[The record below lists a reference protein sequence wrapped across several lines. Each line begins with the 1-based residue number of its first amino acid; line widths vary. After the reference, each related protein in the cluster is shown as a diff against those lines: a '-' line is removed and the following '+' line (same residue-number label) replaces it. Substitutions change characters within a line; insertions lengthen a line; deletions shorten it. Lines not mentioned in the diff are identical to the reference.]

1 MTRNN
6 AFLNDGISSIN
17 TRNINQVLTLFKF
30 VLGYDDCS
38 KNLPLLDASSVPV
51 KPILMCF
58 LCKLSFGYSSSFLSH
73 CLTEHSIDLTN
84 DEKSALERNQ
94 NCSAIIQAAGKDKT
108 PLLSFLDPVVKES
121 RDIPIR
127 PNRTLSPNSIKGLL
141 SAALTQQGT
150 ESNHSALKGNA
161 LNSLLL
167 PPPASSPHR
176 SGSLSPSKMT
186 APPSLFPSLPSPFG
200 NNLAL
205 SSNMSGAL
213 PSPSDDGSDG
223 DIDRKQT
230 NSQLSIPFHSS
241 QGNAAIDAITGV
253 PSLSVTSAAN
263 LFAENSNIQ
272 SSMLRNS
279 LDLAMSR
286 KDGSPTSLNN
296 NFVGDGQRSPG
307 LPPLTPLPGRS
318 SSQSPMPQGFLGSA
332 MGQLGNPANFPSN
345 ANMLQGNT
353 IGACPEHMNGRQ
365 AGVDCSKCDIILNS
379 SRMPGGIGWN
389 AARNTCKTLKCPKC
403 NWHYKY
409 QETLEIHMKE
419 KHPDSET
426 NCIYC
431 VTGQQHPRLARGET
445 YTCGYKPYRCEVC
458 NYSTTTKGN
467 LSIHMQSDKHLNNMQ
482 ELQNGVAVATQP
494 DGSKLPQSPLGPLPR
509 PPVMGPC
516 MSPINL
522 AALQKAKPSWRCDVC
537 NYETNV
543 ARNLRIHMTSEK
555 HTHNIMVLQQNVKHI
570 QNMSQGNGNGGI
582 GISQGSPSNIPTSG
596 LLPPLFGLDPQQI
609 LQMQLGLGNVPG
621 IPGPPS
627 SQGGVSEKGGQS
639 EAAMADLAYIQA
651 VMMQMMTGGQFPPGP
666 HPPEFGV
673 NPLNNSGLPSP
684 GLMAADSGISPDSL
698 EPPPE
703 PANENP
709 KFLFNCCVCREFGC
723 DSMEVMSQHLT
734 ADRTRGREHEVSI
747 VIGGNFICKLCS
759 YKTNLKANFQ
769 LHCKTDKH
777 LQRLNHVNHIKVS
790 GNYEC

>member
-1 MTRNN
+1 
-6 AFLNDGISSIN
+6 
-17 TRNINQVLTLFKF
+17 
-30 VLGYDDCS
+30 
-38 KNLPLLDASSVPV
+38 
-51 KPILMCF
+51 MCF
-58 LCKLSFGYSSSFLSH
+58 LCKLSFGFPSSFLNH
-73 CLTEHSIDLTN
+73 CVTEHNIELTN

-94 NCSAIIQAAGKDKT
+94 NCSAIIQTAGSDKA
-108 PLLSFLDPVVKES
+108 PLLSFLDPMVKDNH
-121 RDIPIR
+121 DISVR

-141 SAALTQQGT
+141 SAALSQQG
-150 ESNHSALKGNA
+150 SDGNNSSFQKGSA

-167 PPPASSPHR
+167 PPSASSHPGPLPMPKA
-176 SGSLSPSKMT
+176 SGPS
-186 APPSLFPSLPSPFG
+186 SLFPNLPSPFG
-200 NNLAL
+200 N
-205 SSNMSGAL
+205 SQPTSGNMSGVL
-213 PSPSDDGSDG
+213 PSPSDDGSEGDG
-223 DIDRKQT
+223 DKRQSH
-230 NSQLSIPFHSS
+230 SQLSIPFHSN
-241 QGNAAIDAITGV
+241 QGSSGLDTITEA
-253 PSLSVTSAAN
+253 PPMSSTPTSN
-263 LFAENSNIQ
+263 IFSENSSLQ

-279 LDLAMSR
+279 LDLASSAMNKR
-286 KDGSPTSLNN
+286 EGSPPTPTSSN
-296 NFVGDGQRSPG
+296 NFTSDGQRSPG
-307 LPPLTPLPGRS
+307 LPSLASLSGHT
-318 SSQSPMPQGFLGSA
+318 SSQSPMPPGVMTTS
-332 MGQLGNPANFPSN
+332 MGPLGNPANFPSN

-365 AGVDCSKCDIILNS
+365 AGVDCAKCDIILNS

-482 ELQNGVAVATQP
+482 ELQNGAVVQNP

-509 PPVMGPC
+509 PPGMGPC

-570 QNMSQGNGNGGI
+570 QNLSQGNGNGGMNMP
-582 GISQGSPSNIPTSG
+582 QGNPPSVPPSG
-596 LLPPLFGLDPQQI
+596 LLPPLFGLDPQAL

-621 IPGPPS
+621 LPGPPS
-627 SQGGVSEKGGQS
+627 SQGNAPEKGGQS

-666 HPPEFGV
+666 HPPEFPGIP
-673 NPLNNSGLPSP
+673 PLGSGNLPSP
-684 GLMAADSGISPDSL
+684 GLLGADSGISPETL

-709 KFLFNCCVCREFGC
+709 KYLFNCCVCREFGC
-723 DSMEVMSQHLT
+723 DTMESMSQHLT

-777 LQRLNHVNHIKVS
+777 LQRLNHVNHIKVTF
-790 GNYEC
+790 

>member
-1 MTRNN
+1 
-6 AFLNDGISSIN
+6 
-17 TRNINQVLTLFKF
+17 
-30 VLGYDDCS
+30 
-38 KNLPLLDASSVPV
+38 
-51 KPILMCF
+51 MCF

-73 CLTEHSIDLTN
+73 CVTEHSIELTN
-84 DEKSALERNQ
+84 EEKSALERNQ
-94 NCSAIIQAAGKDKT
+94 NCSAIIQLAGKDKV
-108 PLLSFLDPVVKES
+108 PLLSFLDPLVKEN
-121 RDIPIR
+121 REAPIR
-127 PNRTLSPNSIKGLL
+127 PNRTLSPSSIKGLL
-141 SAALTQQGT
+141 SAALSQQSSEG
-150 ESNHSALKGNA
+150 SNSLPKTDGLH
-161 LNSLLL
+161 SLLL
-167 PPPASSPHR
+167 PPPSSSPR
-176 SGSLSPSKMT
+176 PSGSLSPSKYT
-186 APPSLFPSLPSPFG
+186 GTPSLFPSLSNPFV
-200 NNLAL
+200 N
-205 SSNMSGAL
+205 SSSINAHNSGAL
-213 PSPSDDGSDG
+213 PSPSDDGSEGGDG
-223 DIDRKQT
+223 DKRS
-230 NSQLSIPFHSS
+230 SQLSNPFHASH
-241 QGNAAIDAITGV
+241 GNLGLDIIPGV
-253 PSLSVTSAAN
+253 KSG
-263 LFAENSNIQ
+263 SNMFSEGSGFH

-279 LDLAMSR
+279 LDLATNSTSR
-286 KDGSPTSLNN
+286 KDERCETPTSSHN
-296 NFVGDGQRSPG
+296 NFTGDGQRSPSG
-307 LPPLTPLPGRS
+307 LPPLAPLPGRPS
-318 SSQSPMPQGFLGSA
+318 SHSPMPQPPFSST
-332 MGQLGNPANFPSN
+332 MGPLGNPANFPSN

-482 ELQNGVAVATQP
+482 ELQNGAVVQSP
-494 DGSKLPQSPLGPLPR
+494 DGSKLPQSPLGPLSR
-509 PPVMGPC
+509 PPGMGPC
-516 MSPINL
+516 ISPINL

-570 QNMSQGNGNGGI
+570 QNLSQGSAGNGGI
-582 GISQGSPSNIPTSG
+582 GLPQGTPPNIPTSG
-596 LLPPLFGLDPQQI
+596 ILPPLFGIDPQQM
-609 LQMQLGLGNVPG
+609 LQMQLGLGTNPG
-621 IPGPPS
+621 MPQGPPASQS
-627 SQGGVSEKGGQS
+627 SISEKGGQS

-666 HPPEFGV
+666 HPPEFGMS
-673 NPLNNSGLPSP
+673 PLGNSGLPSP
-684 GLMAADSGISPDSL
+684 GMIGPDSGISPDSL

-709 KFLFNCCVCREFGC
+709 KFLFNCCVCRDFGC
-723 DSMEVMSQHLT
+723 DSMEIMSQHLT

-777 LQRLNHVNHIKVS
+777 LQRLNHVNHIKVKFFFIKFILIQA
-790 GNYEC
+790 NDDY

>member
-1 MTRNN
+1 MCY
-6 AFLNDGISSIN
+6 
-17 TRNINQVLTLFKF
+17 LFI
-30 VLGYDDCS
+30 GTHTSTDDCS
-38 KNLPLLDASSVPV
+38 KNGPLLECSAVPV

-58 LCKLSFGYSSSFLSH
+58 LCKLSFGYSSSFVSH
-73 CLTEHSIDLTN
+73 CVTEHDIEMTA
-84 DEKSALERNQ
+84 DEKAAFEGQQ
-94 NCSAIIQAAGKDKT
+94 NVSAIIQTVGKDKA
-108 PLLSFLDPVVKES
+108 PFLSFLDPMVKKGQETT
-121 RDIPIR
+121 IR
-127 PNRTLSPNSIKGLL
+127 PNRALSPNSIKGLL
-141 SAALTQQGT
+141 SAALSQQATEGDHPMRKSGGT
-150 ESNHSALKGNA
+150 GG
-161 LNSLLL
+161 LLL

-176 SGSLSPSKMT
+176 SRSGS
-186 APPSLFPSLPSPFG
+186 PPKLGIPHSSFPHLPSPFA
-200 NNLAL
+200 NNQAI
-205 SSNMSGAL
+205 SSAMSGAL
-213 PSPSDDGSDG
+213 TSPSDDGCEGGSEK
-223 DIDRKQT
+223 RQA
-230 NSQLSIPFHSS
+230 NSQLSTPLNPPAGLPGLDIM
-241 QGNAAIDAITGV
+241 TG
-253 PSLSVTSAAN
+253 PTPTPPPNMFLENLNLQSA
-263 LFAENSNIQ
+263 
-272 SSMLRNS
+272 MLRNS
-279 LDLAMSR
+279 LDAAVAAASR
-286 KDGSPTSLNN
+286 KPGSPTASPPSTNN
-296 NFVGDGQRSPG
+296 CTGDGQGSPG
-307 LPPLTPLPGRS
+307 LPSLPPLPGHS
-318 SSQSPMPQGFLGSA
+318 SSLSPMPQGILTST
-332 MGQLGNPANFPSN
+332 MYNSGNPANFPSN

-353 IGACPEHMNGRQ
+353 IGSCPEHMNGRQ
-365 AGVDCSKCDIILNS
+365 AGVECTKCDIILNS
-379 SRMPGGIGWN
+379 SRIPGGIGWN

-482 ELQNGVAVATQP
+482 ELQNGAVVSTP
-494 DGSKLPQSPLGPLPR
+494 DGAKLPQSPVGPQYR
-509 PPVMGPC
+509 PPAMGPC
-516 MSPINL
+516 LSPMSL
-522 AALQKAKPSWRCDVC
+522 AALQKSKPSWRCDVC

-570 QNMSQGNGNGGI
+570 QNLSQGNGTGVGAP
-582 GISQGSPSNIPTSG
+582 QGNAGSMPPNSFF
-596 LLPPLFGLDPQQI
+596 PPLPGMDPQQL
-609 LQMQLGLGNVPG
+609 LQMQLSLGNIPG
-621 IPGPPS
+621 MPGMPGPPS
-627 SQGGVSEKGGQS
+627 NPNALSEKGGQS

-651 VMMQMMTGGQFPPGP
+651 VMMQLMTGGQFPPGP
-666 HPPEFGV
+666 HPPEFGA
-673 NPLNNSGLPSP
+673 NPLGGSGLGSPSLVAP
-684 GLMAADSGISPDSL
+684 DSGINPDSL

-777 LQRLNHVNHIKVS
+777 LQRLNHVNHIKVNKS
-790 GNYEC
+790 SIIQKVK

>member
-1 MTRNN
+1 
-6 AFLNDGISSIN
+6 
-17 TRNINQVLTLFKF
+17 
-30 VLGYDDCS
+30 
-38 KNLPLLDASSVPV
+38 
-51 KPILMCF
+51 MCF
-58 LCKLSFGYSSSFLSH
+58 LCKLSFGYASSFLSH
-73 CLTEHSIDLTN
+73 CVTEHSIELTN

-94 NCSAIIQAAGKDKT
+94 SCSAIIQTAGKDKA

-121 RDIPIR
+121 RDVPVR
-127 PNRTLSPNSIKGLL
+127 PNRSLSPNSIKGIL
-141 SAALTQQGT
+141 SAALTQQGA
-150 ESNHSALKGNA
+150 EGGSNSFPKGNNV

-167 PPPASSPHR
+167 PPPSSSPHR
-176 SGSLSPSKMT
+176 SGSPFKISG
-186 APPSLFPSLPSPFG
+186 PPSSFPSLPSSFANHPNV
-200 NNLAL
+200 NNK
-205 SSNMSGAL
+205 MSGVL
-213 PSPSDDGSDG
+213 PSPSDEGSEG
-223 DIDRKQT
+223 ENEKKPPHP
-230 NSQLSIPFHSS
+230 QLSIPFHLNH
-241 QGNAAIDAITGV
+241 GNAGLDTLTGL
-253 PSLSVTSAAN
+253 PPISGTSSSN
-263 LFAENSNIQ
+263 IFTENSNIQ
-272 SSMLRNS
+272 PSMLRNS
-279 LDLAMSR
+279 LDLASNAMNK
-286 KDGSPTSLNN
+286 KDGSPTTPTSSNN
-296 NFVGDGQRSPG
+296 NFAEDGQRSPG
-307 LPPLTPLPGRS
+307 IPLLAPLPGRS
-318 SSQSPMPQGFLGSA
+318 SSHSPMPQGAFNSC
-332 MGQLGNPANFPSN
+332 MGPLGNPSNFPSN

-365 AGVDCSKCDIILNS
+365 GGVDCAKCDIILNS

-482 ELQNGVAVATQP
+482 ELQNGAVVSTQP

-509 PPVMGPC
+509 PPGMGGPC

-570 QNMSQGNGNGGI
+570 QNLSQGNGGEGI

-596 LLPPLFGLDPQQI
+596 MLPPLFGLDPQQI
-609 LQMQLGLGNVPG
+609 LQMQLGLGNLPG

-627 SQGGVSEKGGQS
+627 NQGAIPEKGGQS

-666 HPPEFGV
+666 HPPEFG
-673 NPLNNSGLPSP
+673 LNALGGSGLPSP
-684 GLMAADSGISPDSL
+684 GMIVPDSGISPESL

-709 KFLFNCCVCREFGC
+709 KYLFNCCVCRDFGC

-790 GNYEC
+790 PKFKFYVCKLI